1 MDDQLVRLADA
12 HGVATWYEGS
22 ERRRIEVDA
31 DVVVEVLAKL
41 GVDASGPDA
50 IREALAQVT
59 ADDLP
64 PTIVLRAGETRR
76 LPSPANARKD
86 PFTAPSESKG
96 SFLALNERKGPFLA
110 SATVRTEG
118 GETVEVGDEIPGDL
132 PLGWHTLISGDRE
145 ITLVVAPKSLPEP
158 PRTWG
163 WTLQLYAMHGK
174 GSWGVGDLKDLRDFV
189 TWSRENGAGVV
200 LLNPMHAVAPVH
212 PIQPSPYSP
221 SSRRH
226 TNPVYLRVTD
236 TSEYDQADDATK
248 AAVDALKPDREPELI
263 DYDEVWDAKI
273 KALELLK
280 PSEHKQGDDFAV
292 YCALAEAHG
301 ADYREWPAEL
311 RHPDNPEVKKQAD
324 PERVSFHAWLQELCD
339 QQLEMARQAA
349 EGMAIGIVHDL
360 PVGVDPGGADAWAL
374 QDVLATGVT
383 VGAPPDAF
391 NQQGQNWSL
400 PPWHPRRL
408 AEAGYQPYRDLLQAV
423 FRHANGLRI
432 DHIAGLWRL
441 WWIPGGD
448 ARRGTYVRYD
458 ADAMTGILALEA
470 HRARASVIGEDL
482 GTVEPVVTETLHAN
496 NMLSSAVLWFERD
509 DYGHLLPQQD
519 WPQEATASISTHDLP
534 TAAGFLR
541 SEHVR
546 VRAELGVLA
555 GDVDAEYANA
565 AKERREL
572 LDVLHENE
580 SAAEE
585 DVIIAMHALLA
596 GTPCRLV
603 LASPYDVIGE
613 TRQPNLPGTVN
624 EYPNWRIP
632 FPVDVAAFMA
642 DPRVS
647 RAVSTMRDR

>member
-1 MDDQLVRLADA
+1 MDDQLVELADA

-22 ERRRIEVDA
+22 ERRRVDVPA
-31 DVVVEVLAKL
+31 DVVVSVLAEL
-41 GVDASGPDA
+41 GVKADTPEAVRAALTQVRRDA
-50 IREALAQVT
+50 
-59 ADDLP
+59 LP
-64 PTIVLRAGETRR
+64 PTIVLRAGHPHP
-76 LPSPANARKD
+76 LPPPTDAGKD
-86 PFTAPSESKG
+86 AFTASNAGKA
-96 SFLALNERKGPFLA
+96 SFPA
-110 SATVRTEG
+110 SG
-118 GETVEVGDEIPGDL
+118 GGAIRLEDGGIVEVDGEIPGDL
-132 PLGWHTLISGDRE
+132 PLGWHTLTVQDRD
-145 ITLVVAPKSLPEP
+145 ITLVIAPERLPEP

-163 WTLQLYAMHGK
+163 WMLQLYSMHSRE
-174 GSWGVGDLKDLRDFV
+174 SWGVGDLKDLKDFV
-189 TWSRENGAGVV
+189 TWSKDTGAGVV

-226 TNPVYLRVTD
+226 TNPVYLRVTE
-236 TSEYDQADDATK
+236 TNEYLVASDATK
-248 AAVDALKPDREPELI
+248 AAVDALKPDDTTDLI
-263 DYDEVWDAKI
+263 DYDRVWDAKI

-280 PSEHKQGDDFAV
+280 PAELRPGDDFAV
-292 YCALAEAHG
+292 YCALAEVHG
-301 ADYREWPAEL
+301 ADYREWPEEL
-311 RHPDNPEVKKQAD
+311 RHPDNPAVREQAD
-324 PERVSFHAWLQELCD
+324 PDRISFHAWLQELCD
-339 QQLEMARQAA
+339 RQLEQARLAA
-349 EGMAIGIVHDL
+349 EDMAVGIVHDL

-400 PPWHPRRL
+400 PPWHPRKL
-408 AEAGYQPYRDLLQAV
+408 AEAGYQPYRDLLRAV
-423 FRHANGLRI
+423 FRHSQGLRI

-448 ARRGTYVRYD
+448 ARKGTYVRYD

-470 HRARASVIGEDL
+470 HRAGAVVIGEDL
-482 GTVEPVVTETLHAN
+482 GTVQHKVTETLHTN

-509 DYGHLLPQQD
+509 DNGDMLPQRN
-519 WPQEATASISTHDLP
+519 WPERAAASISTHDLP

-555 GDVDAEYANA
+555 GDVDAEYAQA

-572 LDVLHENE
+572 LTVLGENE

-596 GTPCRLV
+596 GTPCRIA

-613 TRQPNLPGTVN
+613 TRQPNLPGTVD

-632 FPVDVAAFMA
+632 FPIHLAAFLT

>member
-1 MDDQLVRLADA
+1 VTIDAELARLAGA
-12 HGVATWYEGS
+12 HGVATRYHDS
-22 ERRRIEVDA
+22 ERRP
-31 DVVVEVLAKL
+31 VEVTAGAVAAVLAEL
-41 GVDASGPDA
+41 GVDAGTPAA
-50 IREALAQVT
+50 IEQALAALDGDGPATRCTVVVPAGRAAPVDAYGELVEADGDRRPVDGEVT
-59 ADDLP
+59 ADVP
-64 PTIVLRAGETRR
+64 PGWYRVEGSGTARFVVVT
-76 LPSPANARKD
+76 PPAPERPD
-86 PFTAPSESKG
+86 P
-96 SFLALNERKGPFLA
+96 
-110 SATVRTEG
+110 
-118 GETVEVGDEIPGDL
+118 
-132 PLGWHTLISGDRE
+132 
-145 ITLVVAPKSLPEP
+145 
-158 PRTWG
+158 TWG
-163 WTLQLYAMHGK
+163 WMVQLYALHSG
-174 GSWGVGDLKDLRDFV
+174 GSWGVGDLGDLRELV
-189 TWSRENGAGVV
+189 TRSARDLGAGAV
-200 LLNPMHAVAPVH
+200 LCNPLHAVTPAGR
-212 PIQPSPYSP
+212 IQPSPYSP

-226 TNPVYLRVTD
+226 TNPVYLRVTE
-236 TSEYDQADDATK
+236 TKAYLEADDATK

-263 DYDEVWDAKI
+263 AYDEVWDAKI

-280 PSEHKQGDDFAV
+280 PSQKQAGDDFAV
-292 YCALAEAHG
+292 YCALAEVHG
-301 ADYREWPAEL
+301 ADYREWPEEL
-311 RHPDNPEVKKQAD
+311 RHPDNPAVQAQAD
-324 PERVSFHAWLQELCD
+324 PERVSFHAWLQQLCD
-339 QQLEMARQAA
+339 QQLETARQAA
-349 EGMAIGIVHDL
+349 EGMAVGIVHDL

-400 PPWHPRRL
+400 PPWHPRKL
-408 AEAGYQPYRDLLQAV
+408 AEAGYQPYRELLQAV
-423 FRHANGLRI
+423 FRHSQGLRI

-448 ARRGTYVRYD
+448 ARKGTYVRYD

-470 HRARASVIGEDL
+470 HRAGAVVIGEDL
-482 GTVEPVVTETLHAN
+482 GTVEPAVTETLHAN

-509 DYGHLLPQQD
+509 DNGNLLPQQD

-572 LDVLHENE
+572 LKVLHENE
-580 SAAEE
+580 STAEE
-585 DVIIAMHALLA
+585 DVIVAMHALLA

-613 TRQPNLPGTVN
+613 TRQPNLPGTVS

-632 FPVDVAAFMA
+632 FPVDLAAFMA

>member
-1 MDDQLVRLADA
+1 MDDQLVELADA

-22 ERRRIEVDA
+22 ERRRIDVEP
-31 DVVVEVLAKL
+31 DVVVAVLAKL
-41 GVDASGPDA
+41 GVAADSPAA
-50 IREALAQVT
+50 ISQALAEVR

-64 PTIVLRAGETRR
+64 PTIVLRTGRTRK
-76 LPSPANARKD
+76 LPAQ
-86 PFTAPSESKG
+86 
-96 SFLALNERKGPFLA
+96 
-110 SATVRTEG
+110 ATVRTEDG
-118 GETVEVGDEIPGDL
+118 DTLDIGDEIPGDL
-132 PLGWHTLISGDRE
+132 PLGWHTLIADGRE
-145 ITLVVAPKSLPEP
+145 ITLVVAPASLPEP

-163 WTLQLYAMHGK
+163 WALQMYAMHSRD
-174 GSWGVGDLKDLRDFV
+174 SWGVGDLADLSDFV
-189 TWSRENGAGVV
+189 TWSRDTGAGVV

-212 PIQPSPYSP
+212 PVQPSPYSP

-226 TNPVYLRVTD
+226 TNPVYLRVTATNAYLD
-236 TSEYDQADDATK
+236 ADDATK
-248 AAVDALKPDREPELI
+248 AAVDALRPDRTTELI
-263 DYDEVWDAKI
+263 DYDQVWDAKI
-273 KALELLK
+273 AALELLK
-280 PSEHKQGDDFAV
+280 PETIREGDDFAL
-292 YCALAEAHG
+292 YCALAEVHG
-301 ADYREWPAEL
+301 ADYREWPEEL
-311 RHPDNPEVKKQAD
+311 RHPDNPAVREQAD
-324 PERVSFHAWLQELCD
+324 PARVSFHAWLQELCD
-339 QQLEMARQAA
+339 EQLATARRAA
-349 EGMAIGIVHDL
+349 EDMTIGIVHDL

-374 QDVLATGVT
+374 QDVLAPGVT

-400 PPWHPRRL
+400 PPWQPRKL
-408 AEAGYQPYRDLLQAV
+408 AEAGYQPYRRLLQAV
-423 FRHANGLRI
+423 FRHSHGLRI

-441 WWIPGGD
+441 WWIPSGD

-458 ADAMTGILALEA
+458 AEAMTGILALEA
-470 HRARASVIGEDL
+470 HRAGAAVIGEDL

-509 DYGHLLPQQD
+509 EHGNLRPPQD
-519 WPQEATASISTHDLP
+519 WPERATASVSTHDLP

-555 GDVDAEYANA
+555 DDVDAEYANA

-572 LDVLHENE
+572 LEMLNLDE

-585 DVIIAMHALLA
+585 DVIVAMHALLA

-613 TRQPNLPGTVN
+613 TRQPNLPGTVD

-632 FPVDVAAFMA
+632 FPVDLAAFTA

>member
-1 MDDQLVRLADA
+1 MDHQLVELADA

-22 ERRRIEVDA
+22 ERRRVDVSA
-31 DVVVEVLAKL
+31 DVVVSVLAKL
-41 GVDASGPDA
+41 GVEADTPEAVSA
-50 IREALAQVT
+50 ALAQVRP
-59 ADDLP
+59 DELP
-64 PTIVLRAGETRR
+64 PTIVLREGQTRP
-76 LPSPANARKD
+76 LPA
-86 PFTAPSESKG
+86 TATITTEDG
-96 SFLALNERKGPFLA
+96 R
-110 SATVRTEG
+110 TVQAD
-118 GETVEVGDEIPGDL
+118 EVPGDL
-132 PLGWHTLISGDRE
+132 PLGWHTLTVHDRD
-145 ITLVVAPKSLPEP
+145 ITLVVVPARLPEP

-163 WTLQLYAMHGK
+163 WMLQLYSMHSRE
-174 GSWGVGDLKDLRDFV
+174 SWGVGDLKDLTDFV
-189 TWSRENGAGVV
+189 TWSKDTGAGVV

-226 TNPVYLRVTD
+226 TNPVYLRVTE
-236 TSEYDQADDATK
+236 TNEYLVASEATK
-248 AAVDALKPDREPELI
+248 AGVDALKPDDTGDLI
-263 DYDEVWDAKI
+263 DYDRVWDAKI

-280 PSEHKQGDDFAV
+280 PSERRDGDDFAV
-292 YCALAEAHG
+292 YCALAEVHG
-301 ADYREWPAEL
+301 ADYRDWPEEL
-311 RHPDNPEVKKQAD
+311 RHPDNPAVRQQAD

-339 QQLEMARQAA
+339 QQLERARQAA
-349 EGMAIGIVHDL
+349 EGMAVGIVHDL
-360 PVGVDPGGADAWAL
+360 PVGVDSGGADAWAL

-400 PPWHPRRL
+400 PPWHPQKL
-408 AEAGYQPYRDLLQAV
+408 AEAGYKPYRDLLRAV
-423 FRHANGLRI
+423 FRHSQGLRI

-448 ARRGTYVRYD
+448 ARKGTYVRYD

-470 HRARASVIGEDL
+470 HRAGAVVIGEDL
-482 GTVEPVVTETLHAN
+482 GTVEPVVTETLHSN

-509 DYGHLLPQQD
+509 DNGDMLVPEN
-519 WPQEATASISTHDLP
+519 WPERAAASISTHDLP

-546 VRAELGVLA
+546 VRAELDVLA
-555 GDVDAEYANA
+555 GDVDAEYAQA

-572 LDVLHENE
+572 LAALGETE

-596 GTPCRLV
+596 GTPCRIAF
-603 LASPYDVIGE
+603 ASPYDVIGE
-613 TRQPNLPGTVN
+613 TRQPNLPGTVD

-632 FPVDVAAFMA
+632 FPIHLAAFMA

-647 RAVSTMRDR
+647 RAVNTMRDR

>member
-1 MDDQLVRLADA
+1 MDDQLVKLADA

-22 ERRRIEVDA
+22 ERRRIEVAA

-41 GVDASGPDA
+41 GVDASGPEA
-50 IREALAQVT
+50 IRTALAQVT
-59 ADDLP
+59 ADTLP
-64 PTIVLRAGETRR
+64 PTIVLRQGHPLPLPHAG
-76 LPSPANARKD
+76 N
-86 PFTAPSESKG
+86 
-96 SFLALNERKGPFLA
+96 GPFLA
-110 SATVRTEG
+110 SATVRTED
-118 GETVEVGDEIPGDL
+118 GETLEIGDEIPGDL
-132 PLGWHTLISGDRE
+132 PLGWHTLTAGDRE

-163 WTLQLYAMHGK
+163 WMLQLYAMHST
-174 GSWGVGDLKDLRDFV
+174 GSWGVGDLRDLTDFV
-189 TWSRENGAGVV
+189 TWSKDNGAGVV

-226 TNPVYLRVTD
+226 TNPVYLRVTE
-236 TSEYDQADDATK
+236 TAEYRRADDATK
-248 AAVDALKPDREPELI
+248 AAVDALKPDHEPELI
-263 DYDEVWDAKI
+263 DYDQVWDAKI

-280 PSEHKQGDDFAV
+280 PATTPAGDDFAL
-292 YCALAEAHG
+292 YCALAEVHG
-301 ADYREWPAEL
+301 ADYREWPEEL
-311 RHPDNPEVKKQAD
+311 RHPDNPEVRAQAD
-324 PERVSFHAWLQELCD
+324 PERVGFHAWLQQLCD
-339 QQLEMARQAA
+339 QQLETAREAA
-349 EGMAIGIVHDL
+349 EGMAVGIVHDL

-408 AEAGYQPYRDLLQAV
+408 AEAGYKPYRDLLRAV
-423 FRHANGLRI
+423 FRHSQGLRI

-470 HRARASVIGEDL
+470 HRAQAAVIGEDL

-509 DYGHLLPQQD
+509 DDGNLVPQQD

-572 LDVLHENE
+572 LAVLGLDE

-585 DVIIAMHALLA
+585 DVIVAMHALLA

-613 TRQPNLPGTVN
+613 TRQPNLPGTVD

-632 FPVDVAAFMA
+632 FPVDVAAFLA